1 MEENTSKIEDTEQTD
16 ISEERERHVEPRRN
30 NVIYT
35 VISVLIF
42 ALLYGVW
49 HFAQNKLFR
58 DYSMTVSGDKL
69 SEEQLDIAADFS
81 GISWDKIDHIRLDKT
96 NGKTSAVICFRETG
110 APEDF
115 ADMAIMYEYGDI
127 AEDIRTEIY
136 PYGNGVPEYVF
147 ADSYVNIDDPS
158 RYCLVYSYNGED
170 FAEYHSDTV
179 SSEFAALFMGAEKVY
194 AE

>member
-81 GISWDKIDHIRLDKT
+81 GISWDKVDHIRLDKT

>member
-1 MEENTSKIEDTEQTD
+1 MEENTSGIEGTEQTD
-16 ISEERERHVEPRRN
+16 ISIERHVEPRRN

-49 HFAQNKLFR
+49 HFAEAKLFR
-58 DYSMTVSGDKL
+58 DYSMTVSGDRL

-81 GISWDKIDHIRLDKT
+81 GISWDKVDHIRLDRT
-96 NGKTSAVICFRETG
+96 DGNTSAVICFRETG

-127 AEDIRTEIY
+127 SEDIRTEIY
-136 PYGNGVPEYVF
+136 PYGNSVPEYVF

-158 RYCLVYSYNGED
+158 RYCLVYSYNGEN
-170 FAEYHSDTV
+170 FAEYHSGTV
-179 SSEFAALFMGAEKVY
+179 SSEFAALFRGAEKVY

>member
-1 MEENTSKIEDTEQTD
+1 MEENTSIIEDTEQTD
-16 ISEERERHVEPRRN
+16 ISEERHIEPRRN

-42 ALLYGVW
+42 AMIYGVW
-49 HFAQNKLFR
+49 HFAQTKLFR
-58 DYSMTVSGDKL
+58 DYSMTVSGSEL
-69 SEEQLDIAADFS
+69 SAEQLDIAADFS
-81 GISWDKIDHIRLDKT
+81 GISWDRIDHIRLDKT